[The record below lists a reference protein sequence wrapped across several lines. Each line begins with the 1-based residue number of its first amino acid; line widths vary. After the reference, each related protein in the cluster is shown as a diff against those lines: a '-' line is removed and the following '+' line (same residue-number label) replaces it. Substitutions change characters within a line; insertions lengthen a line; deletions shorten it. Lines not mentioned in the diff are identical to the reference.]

1 MSKRLQ
7 VLLDEAELRG
17 MREVARGQGMTLS
30 EWVRTTLREARRS
43 EPRGDL
49 EGKLRAVRDAARHDF
64 PTADI
69 DVMLAE
75 IEQGYRAPA
84 PE

>member
-17 MREVARGQGMTLS
+17 MQAAARDQGMTLS
-30 EWVRTTLREARRS
+30 DWVRTTLREARRS
-43 EPRGDL
+43 EPGGDL
-49 EGKLRAVRDAARHDF
+49 ASKLSAVRTATRHEY

-69 DVMLAE
+69 DAMLAE
-75 IEQGYRAPA
+75 IEQGYRSPA

>member
-7 VLLDEAELRG
+7 VLLDETELRG
-17 MREVARGQGMTLS
+17 MREVARRQGMTLS

-49 EGKLRAVRDAARHDF
+49 GGKLRAVRDAARHDF

-69 DVMLAE
+69 DAMLAE
-75 IEQGYRAPA
+75 IEHGYHVPVL
-84 PE
+84 E